1 MLSHPSYKRGFSLI
15 ELMIGVAILAILLSA
30 VIPSFKVWIQNAK
43 IRTAAESLKN
53 GLQLARLEAIR
64 RNERVFFSLVGTD
77 STWSVQT
84 VAASGVPIQSR
95 SSAEG
100 SSNVTL
106 TITPLNSTSA
116 TFNGLGQLTANPD
129 GSSAITSM
137 VVGLPTA
144 ILSTSEMR
152 TLNIYIGTGGQIR
165 SCDPYFPSSD
175 PRGC

>member
-106 TITPLNSTSA
+106 TITPLN
-116 TFNGLGQLTANPD
+116 PD